1 MVANMEAPAA
11 LGNIE
16 EEESHIHQYANK
28 RWYTH
33 IRSLHVRSPNAFCP
47 SIMLMRRLTVYSNGY
62 APYASPE
69 PPVEAVPDILCLDRA
84 DGILYTLWST
94 REIMPFPTG
103 LQSL

>member
-1 MVANMEAPAA
+1 
-11 LGNIE
+11 
-16 EEESHIHQYANK
+16 
-28 RWYTH
+28 
-33 IRSLHVRSPNAFCP
+33 
-47 SIMLMRRLTVYSNGY
+47 MRRLTVYSNGY

-103 LQSL
+103 LQSLWDLEFAHYAEGPWSAVWGHKWSCTNLAPLISCAKSGRHFTETRQGNKVD